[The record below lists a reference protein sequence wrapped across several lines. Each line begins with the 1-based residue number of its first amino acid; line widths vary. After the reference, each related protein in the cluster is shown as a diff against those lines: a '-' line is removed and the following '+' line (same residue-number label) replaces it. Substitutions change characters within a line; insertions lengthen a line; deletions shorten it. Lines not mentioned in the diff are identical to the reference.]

1 MGVAIPQ
8 VVTSDRASG
17 AQVIDGS
24 LKFDSSKNQF
34 LQQTFGA
41 DGNKKT
47 FTYSFWAKK
56 TLQSQSGGI
65 IFSGDNNVDG
75 NNFEFRD
82 AADKLRVYSYQNNS
96 AVDYRT
102 TAEYRDTSGWKHF
115 VVSIDSTNGT
125 ASDRMKLYIN
135 GERVT
140 NFSTSTGA
148 WGSNTDYKVNTSGEN
163 HYIGLLLNSS
173 GAQST
178 WFDGQMS
185 QWYFIDGQA
194 LGPENFGF
202 SNARLAPKRSYL
214 FCNES

>member
-1 MGVAIPQ
+1 MGIAIPQ
-8 VVTSDRASG
+8 LAPASLDRTSG

-24 LKFDSSKNQF
+24 LKFDSSKKQF

-102 TAEYRDTSGWKHF
+102 TDDRDWET
-115 VVSIDSTNGT
+115 IIPP
-125 ASDRMKLYIN
+125 L
-135 GERVT
+135 
-140 NFSTSTGA
+140 
-148 WGSNTDYKVNTSGEN
+148 
-163 HYIGLLLNSS
+163 
-173 GAQST
+173 
-178 WFDGQMS
+178 
-185 QWYFIDGQA
+185 
-194 LGPENFGF
+194 
-202 SNARLAPKRSYL
+202 
-214 FCNES
+214 